1 MVTHSQVQDPKFI
14 APGTRARG
22 RLGPPSTRRKVVW
35 FSIVALLLV
44 LVFGGFYAYDQ
55 LRSRMI
61 AQVFATMKPPPT
73 PVAAATATAQDL
85 PHFLTG
91 IGTLAAVHQ
100 VTVAPEVGGRVTQI
114 FFQAGGMVQAGDPLV
129 QLNDKP
135 EQGDLA
141 NYRAQAR
148 VAELNLHRSRE
159 LVTRQFTPQATVDQN
174 QALVDQAQAGIAKT
188 QAVIAQK
195 LIRAPFAGQLGIRQ
209 VEVGQF
215 LNAGGPIVSLTD
227 LDTLYVN
234 FTLPEQSRSQLD
246 VGQGVQIKVDAF
258 PGRTFDATLTTVEPQ
273 ITADTRTIKLQAT
286 LNNPDHKL
294 LPGMFA
300 NIAVVLPSQPNVV
313 TVPETAVDYSLYGDA
328 VYVIREDGK
337 DDSGKP
343 ILKVTRTYVKTGER
357 FDNRVA
363 ILSGLNPGDRVAAS
377 GQLKL
382 NTGTVVTL
390 GDAAN
395 ALATPSAVPTN

>member
-1 MVTHSQVQDPKFI
+1 MVTHSHAQDSDFGT
-14 APGTRARG
+14 PGGRARG
-22 RLGPPSTRRKVVW
+22 RLRPPSTRRKVVW
-35 FSIVALLLV
+35 FGVVALLLA
-44 LVFGGFYAYDQ
+44 LVFGSFYAYDR
-55 LRSRMI
+55 LRSHMI
-61 AQVFATMKPPPT
+61 AQVFATMKPPPA
-73 PVAAATATAQDL
+73 PIAAAVATAQDMPRHL
-85 PHFLTG
+85 SG

-100 VTVAPEVGGRVTQI
+100 VMVAPEVGGRVTQI

-135 EQGDLA
+135 DQGDLA
-141 NYRAQAR
+141 NFRAQAK

-174 QALVDQAQAGIAKT
+174 QAILDQAQAGIAKT

-215 LNAGGPIVSLTD
+215 VNAGGTLVTLTD
-227 LDTLYVN
+227 LDTLYAN
-234 FTLPEQSRSQLD
+234 FTLPEQSRSQLT
-246 VGQGVQIKVDAF
+246 VGQSVQFKVDAF
-258 PGRTFDATLTTVEPQ
+258 PGRTFEATLTTVEPQ
-273 ITADTRTIKLQAT
+273 IAADTRTIKLQAT
-286 LNNPDHKL
+286 LSNPDHQL

-300 NIAVVLPSQPNVV
+300 NVAVVLPSAPNVV

-337 DDSGKP
+337 DDKGKS
-343 ILKVTRTYVKTGER
+343 ILKVVRTFVKTGER
-357 FDNRVA
+357 FDNRVV
-363 ILSGLNPGDRVAAS
+363 ILSGLQPGDRVAAS

-382 NTGTVVTL
+382 ISGGQVTITD
-390 GDAAN
+390 GD
-395 ALATPSAVPTN
+395 ALATPATVPTN